1 MDNWKYSR
9 VWALPRQWRD
19 VSMRLTCR
27 TNTTAIERTTDQ
39 DRLTMKRKLDRSG
52 SPVAISVLDAETNSQ
67 LLSVLSFKAVVATFL
82 VGLTVLSGCGL
93 PWKNESVVHQEADW
107 QYYKNAAT
115 RVDYTDPYVAEPEEV
130 LATVAPR
137 TIDDDD
143 PDFREITL
151 QDAIQMALTNST
163 VLRDLGGLV
172 LQSPNSTR
180 SVFDPAIQELDPRF
194 GVPAALSAFDAQ
206 FTGSATIQ
214 KNDRALNNQF
224 FGGGTRILK
233 QDVGIF
239 QGEISKYSATGTEF
253 ALRNITDYDANNAPG
268 NQFGSAWT
276 VQYEAEVRQPLLQ
289 GAGIDFNRIAGP
301 SDTPGVYNGVLI
313 ARVNTDISQA
323 EFEQSVRA
331 LVNDVENVY
340 LDLYYAYRELDARI
354 AARDS
359 ALETWRAVH
368 ALYQAG
374 RQGGEADK
382 EAQARE
388 QYFRFQEQVQ
398 NSLNGRLLQPTRGNN
413 GSSGGTFRANGG
425 VLVAERRLR
434 YMIGMPITENEL
446 LRPADEPSL
455 APVAFDWN
463 QALTEA
469 VGRRVELRQQ
479 RWVIRSRELE
489 LKAARNF
496 LLPQLDV
503 VGLYRWRGF
512 GRDLFEQHQDAA
524 SSVGSA
530 GQARF
535 DSSFRNRELNNAY
548 DNLFNGDFQEY
559 QYGLELNIPFG
570 FRRAHSA
577 VRNAE
582 LRLSR
587 ERAVLREQERLVA
600 LDLSNAISDA
610 ARAYAVVETNYNRR
624 LAATQ
629 HLEAVEAAYEADAA
643 SLDVLLEAQR
653 RLAEAETSY
662 YQSVVEYSLAV
673 KNVHFEKGSL
683 LDYNA
688 IYLEEGAWP
697 EKAYRDS
704 KERWELRTQPWRF
717 NWFLQPGLVVSD
729 GAAPQLV
736 MPPPELENYDTSWDQ
751 SPADIIEAELPIAP
765 QTPLP
770 TETNVIDQ
778 PAAQPAVEV
787 PETTSTDGFRA
798 ATGVTAAEF
807 AEMADL
813 EPTATNESSEF
824 VDGENPFLLPAQGAE
839 E

>member
-1 MDNWKYSR
+1 MDSQKTSR
-9 VWALPRQWRD
+9 VWTHLRHRWSATSTRRASL
-19 VSMRLTCR
+19 VE
-27 TNTTAIERTTDQ
+27 TAGIERTTDQ
-39 DRLTMKRKLDRSG
+39 DRLTMKRNLFHSRSQI
-52 SPVAISVLDAETNSQ
+52 AVL
-67 LLSVLSFKAVVATFL
+67 L
-82 VGLTVLSGCGL
+82 VGLTTLCGCGL

-107 QYYKNAAT
+107 EYYRNAAT
-115 RVDYTDPYVAEPEEV
+115 RVDYTDPYVAEPEVV
-130 LATVAPR
+130 LTTTAPR
-137 TIDDDD
+137 TLTDDD
-143 PDFREITL
+143 PEFREIKL
-151 QDAIQMALTNST
+151 QDAIQMALTNSK

-172 LQSPNSTR
+172 LQSPNSAR
-180 SVFDPAIQELDPRF
+180 SVYDPAIQELDPRF

-206 FTGSATIQ
+206 FSGSATIQ

-224 FGGGTRILK
+224 FGGGTRKLK
-233 QDVGIF
+233 QDIGIF
-239 QGEISKYSATGTEF
+239 QGEISKLGATGTEF
-253 ALRNITDYDANNAPG
+253 SLRNITDYDANNAPG

-301 SDTPGVYNGVLI
+301 SDTPGIYNGVLI
-313 ARVNTDISQA
+313 ARVNTDITQA

-434 YMIGMPITENEL
+434 YMIGLPITENEL

-455 APVAFDWN
+455 APVAFDWH

-512 GRDLFEQHQDAA
+512 GRDLFQQHDNA
-524 SSVGSA
+524 SASVGSV
-530 GQARF
+530 GEARF
-535 DSSFRNRELNNAY
+535 TSSRTNANENNAY
-548 DNLFNGDFQEY
+548 DNLFDGDFQEY
-559 QYGLELNIPFG
+559 QYGLELNLPLG

-587 ERAVLREQERLVA
+587 ERSVLREQERIIA

-610 ARAYAVVETNYNRR
+610 ARAYAIVETNYNRR

-629 HLEAVEAAYEADAA
+629 HLEAVETAYEADAA

-697 EKAYRDS
+697 EKAYQDS
-704 KERWELRTQPWRF
+704 QERWELRTQPWRF
-717 NWFLQPGLVVSD
+717 NWMLQPGLVVSE
-729 GAAPQLV
+729 GPAPQLV
-736 MPPPELENYDTSWDQ
+736 MPPPELDSYETSWDQ
-751 SPADIIEAELPIAP
+751 APTELLETELPGVVEGIEVPATPAP
-765 QTPLP
+765 APVETLDGPAEQLPL
-770 TETNVIDQ
+770 E
-778 PAAQPAVEV
+778 A
-787 PETTSTDGFRA
+787 PETTSTDGFRPA
-798 ATGVTAAEF
+798 SDVSRSDFQADAEF
-807 AEMADL
+807 QPSSAAD
-813 EPTATNESSEF
+813 AIES
-824 VDGENPFLLPAQGAE
+824 VDDANPFLLPAQGADE
-839 E
+839 